1 MNATMSASH
10 IYRASHYLSR
20 QLILTRDDCPF
31 GSEIRIQFD
40 DSPAQPAHASFAAS
54 MQQMSGIYSE
64 VLMQTRLIAF
74 SLKDH
79 NISSKNKYLS
89 RRFVC
94 VGQSDLADSALA
106 EELVQ
111 SSDALHNFGQTLVI
125 AFNELPLSAVSFSE
139 KKKILNNV
147 YLLKDHGIEIAF
159 DGYNIDN
166 ESIEIFTTLNL
177 FDYIK
182 IPLSTLD
189 LSLKLTGNP
198 ELFNLLHERM
208 TMLTHTTKVAFI
220 ADRVEH
226 AASHILARALPF
238 EYFQGSHYS
247 PADNLLN

>member
-40 DSPAQPAHASFAAS
+40 ASQTHASYAVP
-54 MQQMSGIYSE
+54 QEINGIYSE

-94 VGQSDLADSALA
+94 AGQSDLADSALT
-106 EELVQ
+106 EELIQ
-111 SSDALHNFGQTLVI
+111 SSDALRNFGQTLVI
-125 AFNELPLSAVSFSE
+125 AFNELPLSAVSFID

-147 YLLKDHGIEIAF
+147 YLLKDHGVEIAF
-159 DGYNIDN
+159 DGYNIEN

-182 IPLSTLD
+182 IPLSALD

-198 ELFNLLHERM
+198 DLFNRLHERM

-238 EYFQGSHYS
+238 DYFQGSHYS
-247 PADNLLN
+247 PADILLN

>member
-1 MNATMSASH
+1 MNATWSASH

-40 DSPAQPAHASFAAS
+40 DSQVPPARAICAPP

-74 SLKDH
+74 SLKDR
-79 NISSKNKYLS
+79 NVSSENKYLS

-94 VGQSDLADSALA
+94 VGQSDLASSALT
-106 EELVQ
+106 EELIQ
-111 SSDALHNFGQTLVI
+111 CNDALSNFGQTLAI
-125 AFNELPLSAVSFSE
+125 ALNELPLSAVSFTD
-139 KKKILNNV
+139 KKKILNNI

-159 DGYNIDN
+159 DGYNIHD
-166 ESIEIFTTLNL
+166 ECIDIFTTLNL
-177 FDYIK
+177 FNYIK

-189 LSLKLTGNP
+189 FSLKSNGNP
-198 ELFNLLHERM
+198 ELFNQLHERM
-208 TMLTHTTKVAFI
+208 TVLTHTTKVAFI

-238 EYFQGSHYS
+238 DYFQGSHYS
-247 PADNLLN
+247 PTDILLN

>member
-1 MNATMSASH
+1 MNATGSAS
-10 IYRASHYLSR
+10 YVYPASHYLSR

-40 DSPAQPAHASFAAS
+40 EHQAQPAPALANP
-54 MQQMSGIYSE
+54 MSSLYSE
-64 VLMQTRLIAF
+64 VLTQTRLIAF
-74 SLKDH
+74 SLKDR
-79 NISSKNKYLS
+79 NTSSESKYLS

-94 VGQSDLADSALA
+94 VRQSDLASSALA
-106 EELVQ
+106 L
-111 SSDALHNFGQTLVI
+111 
-125 AFNELPLSAVSFSE
+125 NELPLSEVSFVE
-139 KKKILNNV
+139 KKKILNNL

-159 DGYNIDN
+159 DDYNIDD
-166 ESIEIFTTLNL
+166 ESIEMFTTLNL

-182 IPLSTLD
+182 ISFSTLD

-198 ELFNLLHERM
+198 DLFNRLHERM

-220 ADRVEH
+220 ADRVEQ

-247 PADNLLN
+247 PADTLLN